1 MATVLKKG
9 SRGELVKK
17 LQAALCISGFNVIQ
31 DGIFGQITQEA
42 VMAFQKANGLFPD
55 GIVGEKTWAKLP
67 SEDTGLQASKRAIDT
82 IIVHCTATPEGR
94 KETVDSIRLMHKQ
107 KGWSDIGYHYLVY
120 LDGSTHAGR
129 NVNLIGAH
137 CEGHN
142 AHSIGVCYVGGYEGT
157 KNAKGQIVPKKDKWG
172 NPITKDTRT
181 DEQKK
186 SLVNL
191 LKNLRKLYPK
201 AKIYGHRDFN
211 SGKSCPSFDAKKEY
225 KDI

>member
-142 AHSIGVCYVGGYEGT
+142 AHSIGVCYVGG
-157 KNAKGQIVPKKDKWG
+157 VDKKMK
-172 NPITKDTRT
+172 PKDTRT
-181 DEQKK
+181 DDQKK
-186 SLVNL
+186 GLENL
-191 LKNLRKLYPK
+191 LKNLKKLYPK